1 MFDHDD
7 NNIAN
12 KLPIRINLNQV
23 SNYYFD
29 KFEFQQL
36 NFTNFYYVMN

>member
-23 SNYYFD
+23 SKYFD

-36 NFTNFYYVMN
+36 NFTSFCYIMN

>member
-23 SNYYFD
+23 SNNFD
-29 KFEFQQL
+29 KLGFS
-36 NFTNFYYVMN
+36 